1 MLDYGSDFTSLD
13 GAEFELRHSFDGGK
27 FGTVSIV

>member
-1 MLDYGSDFTSLD
+1 MQSIFTIID